1 MRLSAYAAA
10 LSLLV
15 AAQAAHAA
23 PFAVPAKL
31 VAASGGAAAGKQ
43 VEVSADA
50 AGIIDRNGVEPLRLS
65 KTAFDAATSDDERLV
80 LMAMSLSYKVGMRS
94 APGPL
99 DKGFA
104 GVVAGVVAAA
114 VEDGLA
120 ARDRADPYL
129 QLPSTPRAGRRLPE
143 PSPTGAEPLALR
155 GLAWATAAG
164 VCEATALAYLDRLA
178 TLQAD
183 DATIASD
190 ARALRRG
197 LGMIAYNPRS
207 DCRAG

>member
-1 MRLSAYAAA
+1 ML
-10 LSLLV
+10 
-15 AAQAAHAA
+15 
-23 PFAVPAKL
+23 
-31 VAASGGAAAGKQ
+31 AGRA

-50 AGIIDRNGVEPLRLS
+50 SGLIDRAGAEPLRLS

-80 LMAMSLSYKVGMRS
+80 LLAMSLSYKVGQR
-94 APGPL
+94 AARGPL
-99 DKGFA
+99 DTGVARLLA
-104 GVVAGVVAAA
+104 GAVAATA
-114 VEDGLA
+114 EDALA
-120 ARDRADPYL
+120 ARDRNDPYL
-129 QLPSTPRAGRRLPE
+129 KLPSTPRAGRRLPE
-143 PSPTGAEPLALR
+143 PSANTTEPLALR

-178 TLQAD
+178 TLQAA

-197 LGMIAYNPRS
+197 LGMIAYNPRA